1 MEPNMAERSGR
12 KTPKSKGAD
21 PTLSS
26 SPPPPVSPLAGS
38 TGASGW
44 HAAMLPPFASGWH
57 AAGAFWVDY
66 EVEQVTATAFQLAP
80 RLFILTR
87 AAQGEPAQSF
97 SAQPQP
103 SGPLDELPPHLS
115 FRECVTD
122 DLPVRQQ
129 WISDDVGSW
138 RWELIVEHDRS
149 GVRQGEL
156 AVEAMVTAILTASLA
171 SQLAEEQRYVWKAR
185 AGWDPFGTNLFEP
198 DHSGSH
204 AELLMIA
211 AP

>member
-1 MEPNMAERSGR
+1 MEPNMAEHSGPD
-12 KTPKSKGAD
+12 TPQPKGGG
-21 PTLSS
+21 PLPSSS
-26 SPPPPVSPLAGS
+26 SPPGS